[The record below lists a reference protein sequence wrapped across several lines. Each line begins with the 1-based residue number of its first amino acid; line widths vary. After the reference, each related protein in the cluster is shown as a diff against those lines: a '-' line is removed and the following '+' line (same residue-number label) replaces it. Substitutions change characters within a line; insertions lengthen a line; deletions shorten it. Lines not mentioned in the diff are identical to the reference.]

1 MKRLLI
7 AALCVAG
14 LASAAS
20 SVGTQLARAAAAP
33 SITSLS
39 AASLDRS
46 GRLLV
51 NGTGFGA
58 TQATGRVTVGA
69 TKALVT
75 RWSDTL
81 IAAYVPESAPVG
93 ADPVQVVTDAG
104 ASNAASLTV
113 TMRVATGRV
122 KWRFQ
127 ADSDYILQRPGLGP
141 DGTIVAHD
149 SGGFVYALTP
159 DGGLKWIYKTRVSAA
174 GPPSVG
180 ADGTV
185 YVADSSTITAL
196 NPDGSLKWTF
206 TDPGSQGVM
215 AGPTVGPDGN
225 IYAITDLSGLGAIAL
240 SPAGQ
245 LIWSNPGNP
254 GMAEIGQTG
263 AELVF
268 GPSKAGGAPDQFY
281 AVFDDYT
288 TDVRNHL
295 YAFGLNG
302 SMAWSV
308 PLWMSKYT
316 AMMYQQQPA
325 VAPDGTVYVSAIIPV
340 GGNWSLNAFNP
351 ADGSLKGSYFPSP
364 GGGMG
369 NPAVGSDGAVYFAQT
384 MATLQSLSSSLA
396 PRWQFNDGSSI
407 GSPVISPTNTTLF
420 AGVQPQNGVP
430 GEARVF
436 NPSTGAVL
444 WTYNLGSENGFNIV
458 LDSRA
463 RYTPDGTTAY
473 VGSSIAGQSVN
484 AYSYLYAFDTSSAS
498 SVSAASVTLNPSTV
512 TGGTSSQGTVTLTGP
527 APAGG
532 AVVGVTSSNS
542 DVARPPATVTV
553 PAGATSA
560 KFTVTTTS
568 VGITFNVTI
577 SASYGSAT
585 VESQL
590 TVNPASAV
598 ALSSVA
604 LSPTRVRG
612 GTPSTGTVRLT
623 GPAPNGAVVTLQS
636 SSPGTASVPAS
647 VTVAAGASSAMFTV
661 RTTRVITT
669 RNVTISAKY
678 AGVTKTAVLTV
689 TR

>member
-51 NGTGFGA
+51 NGGGFGA
-58 TQATGRVTVGA
+58 VQASGRVTVGGS
-69 TKALVT
+69 TALVT
-75 RWSDTL
+75 RWSEML
-81 IAAYVPESAPVG
+81 IVAYVPESAPVG
-93 ADPVQVVTDAG
+93 SDPVQVITDAG
-104 ASNAASLTV
+104 ASNTVGLTV
-113 TMRVATGRV
+113 KMRAAGGRV

-149 SGGFVYALTP
+149 SGGFVYALAP
-159 DGGLKWIYKTRVSAA
+159 DGGLKWVYKTRVFAA

-196 NPDGSLKWTF
+196 NPDGSVKWTF

-245 LIWSNPGNP
+245 LLWSNPGNP

-268 GPSKAGGAPDQFY
+268 GASKAGGAPDQFY

-295 YAFGLNG
+295 YAFRLNG

-325 VAPDGTVYVSAIIPV
+325 VAPDGTVYVSATIPV

-369 NPAVGSDGAVYFAQT
+369 NPAVGPDGAVYFAQT

-396 PRWQFNDGSSI
+396 PRWQFN
-407 GSPVISPTNTTLF
+407 
-420 AGVQPQNGVP
+420 
-430 GEARVF
+430 
-436 NPSTGAVL
+436 
-444 WTYNLGSENGFNIV
+444 ENGFSIV

-463 RYTPDGTTAY
+463 RFTPDGTTAY
-473 VGSSIAGQSVN
+473 VGSAIPGQSAN
-484 AYSYLYAFDTSSAS
+484 AYSYLYA
-498 SVSAASVTLNPSTV
+498 STR
-512 TGGTSSQGTVTLTGP
+512 
-527 APAGG
+527 
-532 AVVGVTSSNS
+532 
-542 DVARPPATVTV
+542 ARPLRSRRPR
-553 PAGATSA
+553 SA
-560 KFTVTTTS
+560 
-568 VGITFNVTI
+568 
-577 SASYGSAT
+577 
-585 VESQL
+585 
-590 TVNPASAV
+590 
-598 ALSSVA
+598 
-604 LSPTRVRG
+604 
-612 GTPSTGTVRLT
+612 
-623 GPAPNGAVVTLQS
+623 
-636 SSPGTASVPAS
+636 
-647 VTVAAGASSAMFTV
+647 
-661 RTTRVITT
+661 
-669 RNVTISAKY
+669 
-678 AGVTKTAVLTV
+678 
-689 TR
+689 